1 MDDGLTVVGG
11 IDVDVDDLHLLSG
24 ALSAAAREV
33 AEVASSVAALHAGMQ
48 PSLLLASAARGP
60 AGGPGPAAAVAGLG
74 ELSGPEALVVSARL
88 AALGLRVARAA
99 AAYDGAESQVVSRVA
114 QVDDALEATAIAAG
128 YLANLLTGTR
138 ERGPWRGADPD
149 SLSDAA
155 GGALAGLYPHRA
167 IILGPARDLGA
178 VPVPT
183 GVADLIRAIDGHA
196 ELAHGDPTPGRVDVL
211 TVTSA
216 AGETSYVVA
225 LPGTTSLRPPITPY
239 ADDEPRDMRAN
250 LQLVAGQTTAEMEA
264 LPGVLA
270 AAGVPAGAR
279 VALVGHSQGGLTA
292 YASAG
297 HPALRER
304 YRVSHVLTAGSPV
317 AAMAAP
323 RGVRVLSLE
332 NTDDVVPRLDGRA
345 TSSSG
350 ERTTVSF
357 PSLTPGGAHALGQY
371 EEAAVRVDAA
381 EDARLAEFRDSL
393 ARAGFVPGPGGTARL
408 ARVEL
413 TLERSR

>member
-1 MDDGLTVVGG
+1 MDDGLTVIGG

-24 ALSAAAREV
+24 ALRAAARAV
-33 AEVASSVAALHAGMQ
+33 AEIASSVASLQAGMP
-48 PSLLLASAARGP
+48 PSLLLASAARRP
-60 AGGPGPAAAVAGLG
+60 VGGPGLVAAVAGLG
-74 ELSGPEALVVSARL
+74 VVGGPEAQVVSVRL

-99 AAYDGAESQVVSRVA
+99 AAYDGAESQIVSRVA
-114 QVDDALEATAIAAG
+114 EVDDALEAAAIAAG
-128 YLANLLTGTR
+128 YLANLLTGAQDG
-138 ERGPWRGADPD
+138 GPWRGADPD

-167 IILGPARDLGA
+167 IIVGPARDLGA

-183 GVADLIRAIDGHA
+183 GIADLIRAIDGHP
-196 ELAHGDPTPGRVDVL
+196 ELTHEDPTPGRVDVL
-211 TVTSA
+211 AVTSA

-225 LPGTTSLRPPITPY
+225 LPGTSSLRPPITPY

-250 LQLVAGQTTAEMEA
+250 FQLVAGRTTAEMEA

-297 HPALRER
+297 YPALRER
-304 YRVSHVLTAGSPV
+304 YRISHVVSAGSPV

-345 TSSSG
+345 NSSSG
-350 ERTTVSF
+350 GRTTVSF
-357 PSLTPGGAHALGQY
+357 PSMTQGGAHDLGQY
-371 EEAAVRVDAA
+371 EAAAVRVDAA
-381 EDARLAEFRDSL
+381 ADPRLAGFRDSL
-393 ARAGFVPGPGGTARL
+393 ARADFLPGPGGTARL

-413 TLERSR
+413 TLERPR